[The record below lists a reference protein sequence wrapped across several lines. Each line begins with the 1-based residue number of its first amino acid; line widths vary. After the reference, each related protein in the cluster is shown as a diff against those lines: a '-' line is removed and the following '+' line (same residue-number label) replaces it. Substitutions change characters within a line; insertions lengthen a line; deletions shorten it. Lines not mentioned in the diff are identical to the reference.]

1 MIIRKAYAKINLTLN
16 ITGRREDGYH
26 TLDTIMQTVS
36 LWDVVKI
43 EKAGG
48 ISVECG
54 NLSGRENIACKA
66 AEAFFAH
73 TGKTG
78 GTRIT
83 IEKKIPAGGG
93 LGGGSADA
101 ASVLR
106 GLNILYNANLSND
119 GLRQIAAALGADVPF
134 LIEGGTA
141 YCTGIGEKIS
151 PVKFSNPSLA
161 YCVCYPGVSAS
172 TRVMFEEI
180 DKHNI
185 QKCDSQK
192 MLEALKRNDISG
204 ITASLHN
211 DFLPVC
217 RELIP
222 QVGELEKLLYE
233 NNALGVSLSG
243 SGSSLFGVFD
253 SFEKAKQAEENIK
266 AYAFARA
273 VTTVNC

>member
-1 MIIRKAYAKINLTLN
+1 M
-16 ITGRREDGYH
+16 
-26 TLDTIMQTVS
+26 
-36 LWDVVKI
+36 
-43 EKAGG
+43 
-48 ISVECG
+48 ECG
-54 NLSGRENIACKA
+54 NLSV
-66 AEAFFAH
+66 
-73 TGKTG
+73 GKTS
-78 GTRIT
+78 
-83 IEKKIPAGGG
+83 
-93 LGGGSADA
+93 LQGGGSFCPYRQNRGTR
-101 ASVLR
+101 LRLKNPRRR
-106 GLNILYNANLSND
+106 GLGRLRRRRFGFAGSEYPYNANLSND

-222 QVGELEKLLYE
+222 QVGSWKNCCMKITLWVFPFREAAVLF
-233 NNALGVSLSG
+233 SG
-243 SGSSLFGVFD
+243 CSTPS
-253 SFEKAKQAEENIK
+253 KKPNRQRKI
-266 AYAFARA
+266 
-273 VTTVNC
+273 

>member
-36 LWDVVKI
+36 LWDEVKI

-93 LGGGSADA
+93 LGGGS
-101 ASVLR
+101 S
-106 GLNILYNANLSND
+106 
-119 GLRQIAAALGADVPF
+119 AAA
-134 LIEGGTA
+134 T
-141 YCTGIGEKIS
+141 
-151 PVKFSNPSLA
+151 
-161 YCVCYPGVSAS
+161 
-172 TRVMFEEI
+172 
-180 DKHNI
+180 
-185 QKCDSQK
+185 
-192 MLEALKRNDISG
+192 
-204 ITASLHN
+204 
-211 DFLPVC
+211 
-217 RELIP
+217 
-222 QVGELEKLLYE
+222 LLRRQ
-233 NNALGVSLSG
+233 NNLY
-243 SGSSLFGVFD
+243 
-253 SFEKAKQAEENIK
+253 KAN
-266 AYAFARA
+266 
-273 VTTVNC
+273 